1 MTIREFAM
9 EQLNLQVQNIS
20 KKSVL
25 ECKQK
30 LELSDVTMNK
40 YLAGNGSKIDVY
52 ESIINFFKNYH
63 NGNQ

>member
-20 KKSVL
+20 KKSVQ

-30 LELSDVTMNK
+30 LDLSDVTMNK
-40 YLAGNGSKIDVY
+40 YMAGNGSKLDVY
-52 ESIINFFKNYH
+52 DSIINFFKNYH